1 LKEYSGTGKM
11 FFIGNWEGDWLLHKG
26 YDRYSTPPKSD
37 VKNMTKWFQIR
48 QRAIDDAKKN
58 TPHHDVSMYHYVEVN
73 LVLKGMEGET
83 CIAKS
88 VLPKVDVDF
97 VSYSSYEAIKN
108 KNYAGKKQALEEI
121 FAFIEKRLKS
131 KEGLPFERRV
141 FLGEYGYH
149 ANRYKPETFQKQ
161 FDETKEIMQIS
172 LELNIPFALH
182 WQMYNNEYD
191 KKGNSKQMSLIN
203 EEGEKRPLYYLHQSF
218 YKEMNDFLAAYKN
231 LNKQYPEQKLF
242 NQKAIKILK
251 SL

>member
-1 LKEYSGTGKM
+1 M

-26 YDRYSTPPKSD
+26 FDRYSTPPKSD

-48 QRAIDDAKKN
+48 QRAIDDAKNN
-58 TPHHDVSMYHYVEVN
+58 TPHHDVYMYHYVEVN

-88 VLPKVDVDF
+88 VLPKLDVDF

-108 KNYAGKKQALEEI
+108 KNYEGKKQTLEEI
-121 FAFIEKRLKS
+121 FAFIEKRLKP
-131 KEGLPFERRV
+131 KDGLPFERRV

-149 ANRYKPETFQKQ
+149 ASKKKPASFQRQ

-172 LELNIPFALH
+172 MELNIPFALH

-203 EEGEKRPLYYLHQSF
+203 EEGEKRPLYFLHQN
-218 YKEMNDFLAAYKN
+218 YYREMNYFLAAYKN
-231 LNKQYPEQKLF
+231 QNGCYPEPNLF
-242 NQKAIKILK
+242 NQKAIEILK